1 MGHPDRPQHCRGGA
15 VVPGSLSP
23 LIGGRRR
30 GGRHDWRRPRD
41 TVADAQPGAVLD
53 QLTAA
58 SGPLSAYA
66 WLTSCRSRSPRAAQ
80 VYRALEKLVALG
92 LVHRL
97 ESLNAFVVCQ
107 QPGCAPHTA
116 VIFTICVTCGAVAD
130 PGRTGRRSNPR
141 RRRRLRGRTLGGRT
155 AWTLPTSPDGDR

>member
-1 MGHPDRPQHCRGGA
+1 MTGAGHATP
-15 VVPGSLSP
+15 SLTRNQA
-23 LIGGRRR
+23 L
-30 GGRHDWRRPRD
+30 
-41 TVADAQPGAVLD
+41 VLD

-66 WLTSCRSRSPRAAQ
+66 LLDLLRDHGLRAPPQ

-116 VIFTICVTCGAVAD
+116 VIFTICVTCGAVAEI
-130 PGRTGRRSNPR
+130 PGEPVAGQFQSLAAGADFAVERSVVE
-141 RRRRLRGRTLGGRT
+141 LRGRCRPCRT
-155 AWTLPTSPDGDR
+155 ATVSSRADA